1 MDIKEATVSAKEFV
15 SGLQND
21 IDEVRDT
28 LRYGKSKSL
37 RRRRKITIMA
47 ILGML
52 DFAVITLYQSG
63 ILKHLPDLPFKPFDS
78 DFVNGSETAY
88 KMGVPDGATGA
99 SVYGTILVLAL
110 FGGKRGLLRS
120 KLFDKL
126 LFGAVA
132 VNALG
137 GLYYLYE
144 MAFKQKRV
152 CLYCLTGAL
161 LNFLMVP
168 PARKELAE

>member
-1 MDIKEATVSAKEFV
+1 MLISAKKFV
-15 SGLQND
+15 SRLQND
-21 IDEVRDT
+21 INEVRDT
-28 LRYGKSKSL
+28 LRYEKSKSL
-37 RRRRKITIMA
+37 SRRRKIALMA

-52 DFAVITLYQSG
+52 DFAIITLYQSG

-88 KMGVPDGATGA
+88 KMGAPDGATGA
-99 SVYGTILVLAL
+99 SAYGTILVLAL
-110 FGGKRGLLRS
+110 FGGKRGLLRN
-120 KLFDKL
+120 KLVDKL

-152 CLYCLTGAL
+152 CLYCVTGAL

-168 PARKELAE
+168 LAKKELTK